1 MASIKDILIYL
12 IKHYPHKKELSNARL
27 TKMIYLADWL
37 SAIRKNRQLTNI
49 NWYYDNYG
57 PFVWDVFDCVKDNA
71 DIFNVQYTTNVYG
84 GEKRLI
90 NLKKDV
96 PDNLSNEEK
105 RILDEVIENTKSL
118 YWTDFIKLIYST
130 YPILTSEKYSYLD
143 LVNKAKEWKE
153 DQ

>member
-1 MASIKDILIYL
+1 MASLKDILIYL
-12 IKHYPHKKELSNARL
+12 IKQYPHKDELSNARL

-37 SAIRKNRQLTNI
+37 SAIRKDSQLTNI
-49 NWYYDNYG
+49 KWYYDNYG
-57 PFVWDVFDCVKDNA
+57 PFVWDVFDCVEDNA
-71 DIFNVQYTTNVYG
+71 DIFSVEYTTNMYG

-96 PDNLSNEEK
+96 PNNLSNEEK
-105 RILDEVIENTKSL
+105 RILDEVIDNTKSL

-143 LVNKAKEWKE
+143 LVNKAKEWRE
-153 DQ
+153 SQ